1 MIPHPLT
8 PLVLWFFFF
17 VALPLSLYSSRSSS
31 SRTHS
36 DCRSPKTTEGRGRGG
51 EQNGRAR
58 LQAGRP
64 PGRLG
69 VVVAVRNGGGGGGPR
84 GEGRRP
90 AHELRVRSPQ
100 TAKTFYVNWNM
111 LPKFSCD
118 WYVLV
123 RWYEWY
129 RNQPRNSGCI
139 CWYHKW
145 DYSVSKSA

>member
-17 VALPLSLYSSRSSS
+17 VSLSLSFYSSRSSS

-36 DCRSPKTTEGRGRGG
+36 DCRSPKTAEGRRGREG
-51 EQNGRAR
+51 EGNKTGARASR
-58 LQAGRP
+58 RAGR
-64 PGRLG
+64 LE
-69 VVVAVRNGGGGGGPR
+69 VVVAVRNGGGSGGPR

-129 RNQPRNSGCI
+129 RNQQRNSGCT
-139 CWYHKW
+139 CWYLKW